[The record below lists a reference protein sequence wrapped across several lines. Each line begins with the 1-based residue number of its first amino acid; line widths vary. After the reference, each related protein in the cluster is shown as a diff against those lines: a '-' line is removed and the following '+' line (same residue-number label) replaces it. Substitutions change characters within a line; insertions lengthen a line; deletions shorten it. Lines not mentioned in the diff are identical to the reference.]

1 MNENVFLSLF
11 YSFSRTQVREIRLRG
26 SPRFRNKVE
35 GEKRSPPLCPRPMEI
50 TFRLCDK
57 FAADYSRI
65 VMIPSMRVVPSFIAS
80 QKFCKKK
87 KKLLYYYG
95 YPRRSLRKRKREK
108 KNREREKGTKRLE
121 RRRRGEGD
129 YYQWQS
135 VDNRYDRRVYIVT
148 RRKRIGERERR
159 TIAPFSSDRD
169 R

>member
-11 YSFSRTQVREIRLRG
+11 CFFSRTQVREIRLRG
-26 SPRFRNKVE
+26 SPRFRNKVGR

-87 KKLLYYYG
+87 KNYYIITATHDDRCANGKERRKTEREKREQSGWKDDGEAREIIISGNRSTIDTVGG
-95 YPRRSLRKRKREK
+95 YIYSDEAKKDWRKREK
-108 KNREREKGTKRLE
+108 DDRSFLE
-121 RRRRGEGD
+121 
-129 YYQWQS
+129 
-135 VDNRYDRRVYIVT
+135 
-148 RRKRIGERERR
+148 
-159 TIAPFSSDRD
+159 
-169 R
+169 

>member
-11 YSFSRTQVREIRLRG
+11 CSFSRTQVREIRLRG

-108 KNREREKGTKRLE
+108 KNREREKREQSGWKDD
-121 RRRRGEGD
+121 GEAREIIISG
-129 YYQWQS
+129 
-135 VDNRYDRRVYIVT
+135 NRSTIDTIGGYIYSDEAKKDW
-148 RRKRIGERERR
+148 RKREKD
-159 TIAPFSSDRD
+159 DRSFLE
-169 R
+169 

>member
-11 YSFSRTQVREIRLRG
+11 CFFSRTQVREIRLRG
-26 SPRFRNKVE
+26 SPRFRNKVGR

-80 QKFCKKK
+80 QKFCKK

-135 VDNRYDRRVYIVT
+135 VDNRYDRRVYI
-148 RRKRIGERERR
+148 
-159 TIAPFSSDRD
+159 
-169 R
+169 

>member
-11 YSFSRTQVREIRLRG
+11 CSFSRTQVREIRLRG

-87 KKLLYYYG
+87 KLLYYYG

-108 KNREREKGTKRLE
+108 KNRERERKGNKAVGKTTA
-121 RRRRGEGD
+121 RRGRLL
-129 YYQWQS
+129 S
-135 VDNRYDRRVYIVT
+135 VA
-148 RRKRIGERERR
+148 IGRQ
-159 TIAPFSSDRD
+159 
-169 R
+169 